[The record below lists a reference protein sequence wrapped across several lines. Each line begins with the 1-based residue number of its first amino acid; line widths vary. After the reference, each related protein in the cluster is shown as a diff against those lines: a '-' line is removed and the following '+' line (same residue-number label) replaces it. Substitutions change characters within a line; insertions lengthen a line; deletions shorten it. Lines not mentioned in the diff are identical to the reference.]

1 MAHKNRTFQPLRVT
15 VTHPETEVKRAATY
29 VLPDGWTMCVDEA
42 SGFPM
47 YYCDAS
53 GETRWDP
60 PEVNRLFE
68 G

>member
-1 MAHKNRTFQPLRVT
+1 M
-15 VTHPETEVKRAATY
+15 KRAATY